1 MPSPLFDLTGRSIIV
16 TGATRGLGYAIA
28 EQLGLA
34 GARVVVS
41 SEVAQDVAAATASL
55 RQAGVQAHGIPCDVA
70 DDAQLAA
77 LVQGAQAAFGGIH
90 GLVCNAG
97 ITGRAG
103 PMQDLQWDDYD
114 RVMRINL
121 RSIVALTNL
130 ALPVMADGGG
140 GSVILMGSISALRG
154 NGAIGA
160 YALAKAG
167 LAQLGRNL
175 AVQWGPRNIRV
186 NTIAPGLIR
195 TAISEPLLADP
206 AFRARRMQ
214 MTPLRRPGEPIEVAG
229 AAVFLASPAAA
240 FVTGHTLVVDG
251 GTVITD
257 GA

>member
-1 MPSPLFDLTGRSIIV
+1 MPSPLFDLTGRSIVI

-28 EQLGLA
+28 EQMGLA

-41 SEVAQDVAAATASL
+41 AEVAVDVAAATRNLCA
-55 RQAGVQAHGIPCDVA
+55 AGIEAHGITCDVA

-77 LVQGAQAAFGGIH
+77 LVQGARAAFGGID

-103 PMQDLQWDDYD
+103 PMEAVQWDDYE
-114 RVMRINL
+114 RVMRLNL

-167 LAQLGRNL
+167 LTQLARNL

-195 TAISEPLLADP
+195 TALSEPLLADA

-214 MTPLRRPGEPIEVAG
+214 MTPLRRPGEAVEVAG
-229 AAVFLASPAAA
+229 AAVFLASAAA
-240 FVTGHTLVVDG
+240 SFVTGHTLVVDG

-257 GA
+257 AS

>member
-1 MPSPLFDLTGRSIIV
+1 MPSTLFDLTGRSIVI

-28 EQLGLA
+28 EQMGLA

-41 SEVAQDVAAATASL
+41 AEVAVDVAAATRNLCA
-55 RQAGVQAHGIPCDVA
+55 AGIEAHGITCDVA
-70 DDAQLAA
+70 DDAQLVA
-77 LVQGAQAAFGGIH
+77 LVQGARAAFGGID

-103 PMQDLQWDDYD
+103 PMEAVQWDDYE
-114 RVMRINL
+114 RVMRVNL

-140 GSVILMGSISALRG
+140 GSVILIGSIS
-154 NGAIGA
+154 A

-167 LAQLGRNL
+167 LTQLARNL

-195 TAISEPLLADP
+195 TALSEPLLADA

-214 MTPLRRPGEPIEVAG
+214 MTPLRRPGEAVEVAG
-229 AAVFLASPAAA
+229 AAVFLASAAA
-240 FVTGHTLVVDG
+240 SFVTGHTLVVDG

-257 GA
+257 AS